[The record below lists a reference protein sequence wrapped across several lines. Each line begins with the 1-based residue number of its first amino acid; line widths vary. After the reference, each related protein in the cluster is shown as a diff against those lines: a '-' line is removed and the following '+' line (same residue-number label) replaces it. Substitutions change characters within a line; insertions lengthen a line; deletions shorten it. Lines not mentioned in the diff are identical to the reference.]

1 MNPAIIKACDSHFS
15 AWPWQ
20 VDPHMPSSSHPEALA
35 AYLKRQG
42 FSVTIPDASQRL
54 EISCHLGACEIRF
67 GSLTAYRIPFAN
79 L

>member
-1 MNPAIIKACDSHFS
+1 MNTAIIKACDSHFS

-20 VDPHMPSSSHPEALA
+20 VDPRMPSSSHPEALA

-67 GSLTAYRIPFAN
+67 GSLTAYRISSTN